1 MKYKKT
7 IYLSKQADDK
17 LIEISKKENRSQS
30 NMIEHLIIKYIPKR
44 LNQ

>member
-30 NMIEHLIIKYIPKR
+30 NMIEQLIIKYAIKTP
-44 LNQ
+44 NQ

>member
-30 NMIEHLIIKYIPKR
+30 NMIEQLIINHKIKTP
-44 LNQ
+44 NQ